1 MRKHIKCR
9 ALWTQCQQHVCTKNG
24 RVDHVPAQPCV
35 TTLQCAHRRNF
46 SEEKLGIVESA
57 EHGGKVENNQ
67 AGAITMPTML
77 EYTPMAGPH
86 DLERGHTLSRR
97 GGAENQRLE
106 ERPCRRLSLCILG
119 TCLGRGMMQSSCS
132 REHRGGL
139 AIAHFLWVAT
149 EAQRKRSNR
158 YECIT
163 LAAWSCPSSCVVLC
177 TCIVLRC
184 CACVSTLELRES

>member
-1 MRKHIKCR
+1 M
-9 ALWTQCQQHVCTKNG
+9 
-24 RVDHVPAQPCV
+24 
-35 TTLQCAHRRNF
+35 
-46 SEEKLGIVESA
+46 
-57 EHGGKVENNQ
+57 ENNQ

-97 GGAENQRLE
+97 GGAENQRIE
-106 ERPCRRLSLCILG
+106 SVDACRRLSLCILG
-119 TCLGRGMMQSSCS
+119 TCLCRGMMQSCS
-132 REHRGGL
+132 REHRHRGGL

-158 YECIT
+158 HECIT
-163 LAAWSCPSSCVVLC
+163 LAAWSCPASCVVLC
-177 TCIVLRC
+177 TCIVFRC

>member
-1 MRKHIKCR
+1 M
-9 ALWTQCQQHVCTKNG
+9 
-24 RVDHVPAQPCV
+24 
-35 TTLQCAHRRNF
+35 
-46 SEEKLGIVESA
+46 
-57 EHGGKVENNQ
+57 ENNQ
-67 AGAITMPTML
+67 AGAITMPTIL

-119 TCLGRGMMQSSCS
+119 TCLCRGMMQSSCS

-149 EAQRKRSNR
+149 EAQRKKVKP
-158 YECIT
+158 
-163 LAAWSCPSSCVVLC
+163 A
-177 TCIVLRC
+177 
-184 CACVSTLELRES
+184 